1 MYLRSLHVGEKR
13 KITAISSGASSPPAK
28 RRKVE
33 AVSASAGSP
42 DMANGGADKDK
53 PQVPIM

>member
-1 MYLRSLHVGEKR
+1 MPAVGEKR
-13 KITAISSGASSPPAK
+13 KITTISSGASSPPAK

-42 DMANGGADKDK
+42 SRNADMAKRGADTDK